1 MCKGLRTIK
10 YGKIYTHLE
19 LLLTYIYIL
28 IICTTSQDGKLLLN
42 SKISVFFPDPTV
54 NFLVFS
60 TNIVSFLKNT
70 FFIFNVS
77 YLPF

>member
-28 IICTTSQDGKLLLN
+28 IIYTTSQDGKLLLN
-42 SKISVFFPDPTV
+42 SKISVFFLIPQ
-54 NFLVFS
+54 L
-60 TNIVSFLKNT
+60 
-70 FFIFNVS
+70 IF
-77 YLPF
+77 